1 MGFLLKIV
9 IPEKVV
15 FEGKVTSVILPTVL
29 GEIEILEDHLPIVGL
44 LEPGAAIY
52 KINGQTNSIAVDTG
66 FFRLKKDQLILL
78 TEAAI
83 DVQVLDASSIDA
95 AVRRAQEALEKA
107 KKEQSA
113 NTEELE
119 RLDKMFRFQLAQQL
133 TKQIKR

>member
-9 IPEKVV
+9 IPEKIV

-66 FFRLKKDQLILL
+66 FFRLRKDQLILL

-107 KKEQSA
+107 KKEQGA

>member
-9 IPEKVV
+9 IPEKIV

-107 KKEQSA
+107 KKEQGA
-113 NTEELE
+113 NAEELE

-133 TKQIKR
+133 TKQIRR

>member
-9 IPEKVV
+9 IPEKIV

-29 GEIEILEDHLPIVGL
+29 GEIEILKDHLPIVGL

-107 KKEQSA
+107 KKEQGA

>member
-66 FFRLKKDQLILL
+66 FFRLRKDQLILL

-107 KKEQSA
+107 KREQGA
-113 NTEELE
+113 NAEELE

-133 TKQIKR
+133 TKQIRR

>member
-107 KKEQSA
+107 KKEQGA